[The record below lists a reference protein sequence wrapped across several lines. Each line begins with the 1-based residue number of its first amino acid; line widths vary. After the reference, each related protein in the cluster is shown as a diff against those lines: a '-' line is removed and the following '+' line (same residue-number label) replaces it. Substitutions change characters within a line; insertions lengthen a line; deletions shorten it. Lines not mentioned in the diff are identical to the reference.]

1 MRQLISF
8 IIVENDLMCQ
18 LIRSINS
25 HYHFDTKM
33 KNHHHGSAHIWIA
46 LKPHSQSHGTSK
58 LICNKDTYYEYA
70 KLNKPL
76 ILCWGLFTRQRLF
89 IICFSVFQNSAF
101 KPVFNNINIWT
112 IATRSHALY
121 RMSRTGTE
129 SVFHRL
135 LADTFPQ
142 VWCFS
147 RQYLLLALWHSM
159 RALLIWSTSKMGL
172 RNCQS
177 KLILCV

>member
-25 HYHFDTKM
+25 HYHFGTKM

-46 LKPHSQSHGTSK
+46 LNSHSQSHGTSK

-76 ILCWGLFTRQRLF
+76 TLC
-89 IICFSVFQNSAF
+89 
-101 KPVFNNINIWT
+101 
-112 IATRSHALY
+112 
-121 RMSRTGTE
+121 
-129 SVFHRL
+129 
-135 LADTFPQ
+135 
-142 VWCFS
+142 
-147 RQYLLLALWHSM
+147 
-159 RALLIWSTSKMGL
+159 
-172 RNCQS
+172 
-177 KLILCV
+177 